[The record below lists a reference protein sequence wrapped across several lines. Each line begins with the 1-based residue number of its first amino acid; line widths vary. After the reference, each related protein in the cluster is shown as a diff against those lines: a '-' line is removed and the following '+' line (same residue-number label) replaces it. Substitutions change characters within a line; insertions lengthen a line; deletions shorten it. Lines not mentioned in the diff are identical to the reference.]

1 MKKSTLITWVS
12 LISLTILSAIIS
24 TYFFKVSYLVE
35 LILLIAAIKFII
47 VAYFFMDLKKAH
59 IFWKTA
65 TLLFLLIFLMLIIVV
80 F

>member
-24 TYFFKVSYLVE
+24 TYFFKVGYLVE
-35 LILLIAAIKFII
+35 LILLLAAIKFII